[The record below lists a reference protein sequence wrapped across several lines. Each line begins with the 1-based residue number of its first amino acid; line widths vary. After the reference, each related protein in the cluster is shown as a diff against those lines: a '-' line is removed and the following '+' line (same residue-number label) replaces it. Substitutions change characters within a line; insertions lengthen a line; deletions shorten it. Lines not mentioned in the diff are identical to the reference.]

1 MKLDTEPATP
11 FYVALYKIVSYD
23 KSCES
28 DIEYFVCREGK
39 CPSSIRHGI
48 ADFLT
53 PQLTL
58 ESIPLD

>member
-28 DIEYFVCREGK
+28 DIEYFVCRDGK
-39 CPSSIRHGI
+39 CPSSSDTELPI
-48 ADFLT
+48 FL
-53 PQLTL
+53 PHNL
-58 ESIPLD
+58 P